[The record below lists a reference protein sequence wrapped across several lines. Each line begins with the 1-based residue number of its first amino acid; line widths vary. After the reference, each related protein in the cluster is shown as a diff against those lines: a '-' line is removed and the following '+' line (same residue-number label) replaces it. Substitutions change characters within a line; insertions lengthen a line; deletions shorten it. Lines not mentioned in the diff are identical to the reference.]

1 MITLAICWKAVWSTL
16 IFIAIMAGICGWF
29 FLGIWLTTRNTKA
42 SKIMGW
48 IVLGLFALAILYLI
62 YYSYAIKLC
71 GA

>member
-29 FLGIWLTTRNTKA
+29 FLGIWMATK
-42 SKIMGW
+42 KLKTMKVIGW
-48 IVLGLFALAILYLI
+48 ILLGLFALTLLYLI